1 MEFLHYHCAIKLE
14 INIEITNMNNG
25 KVTEKPILAALR
37 ELEIGESVTYPAERS
52 SYLKS
57 ACSQF
62 GFEWGKRFAT
72 SNNRDARTVT
82 ATRMA

>member
-1 MEFLHYHCAIKLE
+1 MS
-14 INIEITNMNNG
+14 N
-25 KVTEKPILAALR
+25 EKSTDRPILTALR

-62 GFEWGKRFAT
+62 GFEWGKKFTT
-72 SNNRDARTVT
+72 SNNRENRTIT
-82 ATRMA
+82 ATRTA